1 MPQARPSGRGAEMT
15 RHHLRVHRP
24 VARATSAG
32 PVRLSDLILALLSVV
47 LLGGLAMTAALVL
60 TFGPGT

>member
-1 MPQARPSGRGAEMT
+1 MT

-24 VARATSAG
+24 IARTTSA
-32 PVRLSDLILALLSVV
+32 PPIRLSDLILALLTVV